1 MSLNKQQGKRFS
13 EDIDRYAAYPEDFK
27 TELDKAL
34 ARRGLSLLKSRQTND
49 TSFFEIS
56 DGATTMKLEM
66 TKKRING
73 TLAVYLKADGNALDV
88 LTLKAEELILEK
100 LAAYKSRRKIRD
112 IYNIYFLSRFA
123 ALAGPNEKIRGFLK
137 TIKDPVDEEDLRTI
151 VYGGTVPMF
160 EEMIEKLKV

>member
-1 MSLNKQQGKRFS
+1 
-13 EDIDRYAAYPEDFK
+13 
-27 TELDKAL
+27 
-34 ARRGLSLLKSRQTND
+34 
-49 TSFFEIS
+49 
-56 DGATTMKLEM
+56 MKLEM

-73 TLAVYLKADGNALDV
+73 TLAVYLKADGNALGV

-112 IYNIYFLSRFA
+112 IYDICFLSRFA

-151 VYGGTVPMF
+151 VYGGTVPTF
-160 EEMIEKLKV
+160 EEMIEKLRVWAKQNT